1 MSLAD
6 RSMRIYNL
14 LLVQYS
20 SDLYCSTTS
29 TTTRSV
35 YNEKRGLTGPNSG
48 YLVRTVFLVHRQVKP
63 GSVSFARYHLRLK
76 GYRAALRRQFSETDV
91 MDRKTRRRRRCV
103 HCFLVVLQ
111 YAHVYKHSNL

>member
-1 MSLAD
+1 M
-6 RSMRIYNL
+6 
-14 LLVQYS
+14 
-20 SDLYCSTTS
+20 
-29 TTTRSV
+29 
-35 YNEKRGLTGPNSG
+35 YNEKRDLTGPNSG
-48 YLVRTVFLVHRQVKP
+48 YILTWFVQVLCLFLVHRQVKP

-76 GYRAALRRQFSETDV
+76 GYRAALRRQFSEAEV

>member
-35 YNEKRGLTGPNSG
+35 YNEKRDLTGPNSG
-48 YLVRTVFLVHRQVKP
+48 YILTNLVRIGTLSFPRAPLGQARVSVFCQISPSSERLLV
-63 GSVSFARYHLRLK
+63 
-76 GYRAALRRQFSETDV
+76 AL
-91 MDRKTRRRRRCV
+91 
-103 HCFLVVLQ
+103 L
-111 YAHVYKHSNL
+111 

>member
-6 RSMRIYNL
+6 RSMHIYNL

-35 YNEKRGLTGPNSG
+35 YNEKRDLTGPISG
-48 YLVRTVFLVHRQVKP
+48 YILKYLVRTGALSFPRAPSGQVRVSVFCQISPSSERLLV
-63 GSVSFARYHLRLK
+63 
-76 GYRAALRRQFSETDV
+76 AL
-91 MDRKTRRRRRCV
+91 
-103 HCFLVVLQ
+103 L
-111 YAHVYKHSNL
+111 